1 MANSKHFFQHGVK
14 LFFEE
19 NSPMRNTVALK
30 LNPWQQ
36 ELREVLY
43 PPPPPR
49 SHRIVGD
56 SCVVYFTIYYLHR
69 RVFLANWGHTH
80 M

>member
-43 PPPPPR
+43 PPPPPAPTA
-49 SHRIVGD
+49 S
-56 SCVVYFTIYYLHR
+56 
-69 RVFLANWGHTH
+69 
-80 M
+80 